1 MRVFVQALDL
11 VDDPERIA
19 EYLRHHRAVWPEV
32 TEGLR
37 AIGIRG
43 MRMYR
48 GGTRVVMVVETDDD
62 FDPARYQDYAC
73 DPKTREWDEFMRT
86 FQRPAPFAKPGEWWA
101 AMEEIFDL
109 AWFPAKCAAN
119 SSGATNTNGAAGT
132 IGAAGAPGKAMA

>member
-11 VDDPERIA
+11 VDDPGRID

-62 FDPARYQDYAC
+62 FDPARYQDYAR

-86 FQRPAPFAKPGEWWA
+86 FQKPAPFARPGEWWA
-101 AMEEIFDL
+101 AMEEIFDI
-109 AWFPAKCAAN
+109 AWFPAKCAT
-119 SSGATNTNGAAGT
+119 SSGGAADS
-132 IGAAGAPGKAMA
+132 IGAGDAPGKAMAR

>member
-1 MRVFVQALDL
+1 MRVFVQSLDL
-11 VDDPERIA
+11 VDDPARIEA
-19 EYLRHHRAVWPEV
+19 YLRHHRAVWPEV
-32 TEGLR
+32 TDGLR

-62 FDPARYQDYAC
+62 FDPARYQDYAS

-101 AMEEIFDL
+101 PMDEIFDL
-109 AWFPAKCAAN
+109 AWFPAR
-119 SSGATNTNGAAGT
+119 GADVSNGAVSAS
-132 IGAAGAPGKAMA
+132 GKATA